1 MHSRFLPALLAVVPR
16 RLWVVVVAALLAA
29 QPASA
34 QGDGGGRVEIL
45 LPPSVGGVMPIVA
58 EGGPRI
64 ATRNILSGGELRALI
79 RSGFPAELRFRLE
92 LWRAGGWFDDL
103 EALME
108 WEVVIAY
115 DPATQLYRVRRVSST
130 QNEDLGAFAT
140 LTSVE
145 AALERPLRA
154 PLVPSRMGRPY
165 YYNLV
170 LDVEALSVSD
180 LDQLERWLRGEL
192 RPAVRGRNNPVGAVS
207 SGIRT
212 VVTRILGGERQYYRR
227 RSGTFRAG

>member
-1 MHSRFLPALLAVVPR
+1 MIRRFLLVLLAVAMLPLTAR
-16 RLWVVVVAALLAA
+16 
-29 QPASA
+29 A
-34 QGDGGGRVEIL
+34 QGDSNRPRVDIL
-45 LPPSVGGVMPIVA
+45 LPPSVGGVLPIVV
-58 EGGPRI
+58 ERGPRI
-64 ATRNILSGGELRALI
+64 TASNILSGGELRELI

-103 EALME
+103 EAVME

-115 DPATQLYRVRRVSST
+115 DPASQLYRVRRLSST
-130 QNEDLGAFAT
+130 RNEDLGAFAT

-145 AALERPLRA
+145 AVLERPLRA
-154 PLVPSRMGRPY
+154 PLVPSRMGRRY

-170 LDVEALSVSD
+170 LEVEALSVSD

-192 RPAVRGRNNPVGAVS
+192 RPAVRGRNNPVNAVS
-207 SGIRT
+207 SGVRT
-212 VVTRILGGERQYYRR
+212 LVTRVLGAERREYRR

>member
-1 MHSRFLPALLAVVPR
+1 MRRLVFGLALALALAV
-16 RLWVVVVAALLAA
+16 
-29 QPASA
+29 PADAVA
-34 QGDGGGRVEIL
+34 QGDRTPQIAIV
-45 LPPSVGGVMPIVA
+45 LPPGVNGVMPIVA

-64 ATRNILSGGELRALI
+64 TTANILSNGDLRALI
-79 RSGFPAELRFRLE
+79 RSGFPAQLHYRLE

-103 EALME
+103 EAVME
-108 WEVVIAY
+108 WDIVIAY
-115 DPATQLYRVRRVSST
+115 DPATQLYRFRRFSGT

-145 AALERPLRA
+145 AVLERAIRA
-154 PLVPSRMGRPY
+154 PLVPSRMGRRY

-192 RPAVRGRNNPVGAVS
+192 GPAVSGRNNPVNAVS
-207 SGIRT
+207 SGLRT
-212 VVTRILGGERQYYRR
+212 LVTRVLGGERRQYRT
-227 RSGTFRAG
+227 RSGSFRAG